1 MPSNLWNFRIGGVLK
16 SEVNNKW
23 ISTERVKTILR
34 IEFQVELQNE
44 IKFNFFLLNKIK

>member
-1 MPSNLWNFRIGGVLK
+1 MVLTVLRKSLMPSNLWNFRIGGVLK

-34 IEFQVELQNE
+34 IEF
-44 IKFNFFLLNKIK
+44 